1 MNLRKDVRDLI
12 SVNEKIQSALLQGD
26 QLTDD
31 EATLVRQCA
40 FELLEKVPASRFTT
54 LHRLDSDSRNANH

>member
-31 EATLVRQCA
+31 EASLIRQCA
-40 FELLEKVPASRFTT
+40 FELLENVPPARSTVVQQARQ
-54 LHRLDSDSRNANH
+54 